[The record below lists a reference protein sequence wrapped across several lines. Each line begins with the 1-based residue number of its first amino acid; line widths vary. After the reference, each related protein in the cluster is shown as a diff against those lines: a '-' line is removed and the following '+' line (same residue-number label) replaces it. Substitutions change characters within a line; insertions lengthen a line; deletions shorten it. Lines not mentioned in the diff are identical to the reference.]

1 MFIINGN
8 KKEDKDDYLTRIE
21 KARKK
26 RERGGQ
32 PPYRLIAVAAAVV
45 VVVAAGIV
53 ITIKISDNG
62 KDAPIPRVV
71 SESVE
76 PSVPVETEPTKSAE
90 ELEAESIAAEKE
102 AVVEGYTNLGIVQ
115 VEGYVNVRQQPG
127 TDADILGK
135 LWGDSACNILE
146 DTGNGWYK
154 ISSGGFEGYVS
165 SEFVLTGDEAKQKAA
180 ELVELRAIV
189 TTDDLNVR
197 KEPNKD
203 SESVGKVMEGA
214 RYVVK
219 DQADGW
225 IEINTG
231 FISAD
236 YAQVK
241 YCLNEARKLDDRE
254 KVINL
259 YDNLGISNVSN
270 YLNIRDKPS
279 ETEGKIIGKMTSHSA
294 GEILDKQDGWYKIKS
309 GPVTG
314 YVSSEYILTGSAAK
328 ENAIRYCEL
337 MAFVA
342 TDGLNV
348 RKEPNTD
355 SAIWTQVSNSEKYRV
370 LSQTDGWAEIEMDTT
385 TGFVSTEYVDVLYA
399 LPEAI
404 KFTPLVEKSS
414 GSSGNKGGNS
424 STGSSTKSSLRNQI
438 VNYALQFLGN
448 RYVWGGTSLTNGV
461 DCSGFT
467 MKVYQKFGVSLP
479 HHSGSQAQKGKAVS
493 SSNMRPGDLLFY
505 TDKGGTINHVAMYIG
520 NGQIVHAAN
529 KASGIKI
536 SNWNYRKPVKIIN
549 VLGD

>member
-1 MFIINGN
+1 MFLDKN
-8 KKEDKDDYLTRIE
+8 KKEDKEDYLVKIK

-32 PPYRLIAVAAAVV
+32 PPYRLLAVVAATV

-53 ITIKISDNG
+53 ITVKISGSG
-62 KDAPIPRVV
+62 KDASVPKVV

-76 PSVPVETEPTKSAE
+76 PSVPVETEPTKSPE

-102 AVVEGYTNLGIVQ
+102 AVVSGYSNLGIVQ

-135 LWGDSACNILE
+135 IWGDSACEILE

-154 ISSGGFEGYVS
+154 ISSGGFEGYIS
-165 SEFVLTGDEAKQKAA
+165 SEFVLTGDEARQKAE

-189 TTDDLNVR
+189 KTDDLNVR
-197 KEPNKD
+197 KEPSKESD
-203 SESVGKVMEGA
+203 SVGKVMEGS

-225 IEINTG
+225 IQINTG
-231 FISAD
+231 FIYGEFAE
-236 YAQVK
+236 VK

-259 YDNLGISNVSN
+259 YDNLGISDVSN

-294 GEILDKQDGWYKIKS
+294 GEILEKLDGWYKIKS

-328 ENAIRYCEL
+328 DNAIKYCEL

-355 SAIWTQVSNSEKYRV
+355 SAIWTQVSNSERYRV
-370 LSQTDGWAEIEMDTT
+370 LSQTDGWAEIELDTT

-414 GSSGNKGGNS
+414 GSSGNKGGSS

-448 RYVWGGTSLTNGV
+448 PYVWGGTSLTGGA

-505 TDKGGTINHVAMYIG
+505 TDSGGTINHVAMYIG

-536 SNWNYRKPVKIIN
+536 SNWNYRRPVKIVN

>member
-1 MFIINGN
+1 MFHINGS
-8 KKEDKDDYLTRIE
+8 KKENKEDYLE
-21 KARKK
+21 KIKRARKK
-26 RERGGQ
+26 REKGSQ
-32 PPYRLIAVAAAVV
+32 PPYRLLAVVAAAV

-62 KDAPIPRVV
+62 KDAPVPKVV

-102 AVVEGYTNLGIVQ
+102 AVVAGYANLGIVQ
-115 VEGYVNVRQQPG
+115 EEGYVNVRQQPG

-135 LWGDSACNILE
+135 IWGDSACDILE
-146 DTGNGWYK
+146 DTGTGWYK

-165 SEFVLTGDEAKQKAA
+165 AEFVLTGDEAKKKAE

-189 TTDDLNVR
+189 TTDNLNVR

-203 SESVGKVMEGA
+203 SDSVGRVMEGS

-219 DQADGW
+219 DQVDGW
-225 IEINTG
+225 IEISTG

-259 YDNLGISNVSN
+259 YDNLGISDVSN

-328 ENAIRYCEL
+328 DSAIRYCEL

-348 RKEPNTD
+348 RKEPSTD
-355 SAIWTQVSNSEKYRV
+355 SAIWTQVSNSERYRV
-370 LSQTDGWAEIEMDTT
+370 LSQTDGWVEIELDTT
-385 TGFVSTEYVDVLYA
+385 TGFVSTEFVDVLYA

-414 GSSGNKGGNS
+414 SGGKGQSS

-448 RYVWGGTSLTNGV
+448 PYVWGGTSLTSGA

-505 TDKGGTINHVAMYIG
+505 TDSGGTINHVAMYIG

-536 SNWNYRKPVKIIN
+536 SNWNYRKPVKIVN